1 MQVVDLETT
10 SKTIID
16 VSDVDVIKM
25 GKQRYARSMSKIVN
39 FILQI
44 QNCMQLHGVSL
55 LLGNLTMPVNCMNEF
70 YNACCETSLK
80 KDWGHGNVRGI
91 RIGPSWKNNLSNYNR
106 ANDVCRRVCGCMA
119 ACAATYS

>member
-44 QNCMQLHGVSL
+44 QNCMQLPGVSL

-70 YNACCETSLK
+70 
-80 KDWGHGNVRGI
+80 
-91 RIGPSWKNNLSNYNR
+91 
-106 ANDVCRRVCGCMA
+106 
-119 ACAATYS
+119 

>member
-39 FILQI
+39 LILQI

-70 YNACCETSLK
+70 
-80 KDWGHGNVRGI
+80 
-91 RIGPSWKNNLSNYNR
+91 
-106 ANDVCRRVCGCMA
+106 
-119 ACAATYS
+119 